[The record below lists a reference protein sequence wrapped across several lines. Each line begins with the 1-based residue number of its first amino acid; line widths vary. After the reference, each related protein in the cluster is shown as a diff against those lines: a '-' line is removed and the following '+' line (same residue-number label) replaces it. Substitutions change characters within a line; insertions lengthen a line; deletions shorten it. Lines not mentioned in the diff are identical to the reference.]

1 MAPSFGSGCH
11 VWMAC
16 AVDPAATGWRPSCRT
31 RASRAARCGR
41 RRTSRGRPWRACP
54 GAGGWRGTS
63 RRGGPPGGEG
73 GGPPG
78 GGGGGGAPPT
88 LMDVLAD
95 GAPSSCRGGGAAAAP
110 PEPAAGSPGAPIA
123 VDDGD
128 GDGQSTA
135 DDNSEGRHLL
145 YRRCPTSCR
154 GGGPISK
161 GTSSTGGA
169 PPPLQEE
176 L

>member
-1 MAPSFGSGCH
+1 
-11 VWMAC
+11 MAC
-16 AVDPAATGWRPSCRT
+16 GSFFWERLPRLDGLRRGSRRHRMEALLQEEGLPSSPVQQEEDLLRQALESLP
-31 RASRAARCGR
+31 R
-41 RRTSRGRPWRACP
+41 SRGLDGGPP
-54 GAGGWRGTS
+54 GGEG
-63 RRGGPPGGEG
+63 GGPPGGEG

-78 GGGGGGAPPT
+78 GGGEGGAPPT

-135 DDNSEGRHLL
+135 DDNSELDL
-145 YRRCPTSCR
+145 DLRRGSH
-154 GGGPISK
+154 K
-161 GTSSTGGA
+161 
-169 PPPLQEE
+169 
-176 L
+176 